1 MEPHFFGWST
11 TPKNA
16 GDNLVFQGFLD
27 LELPSAAGRPLMRS
41 TLIPLR
47 RIFRTCCCLAQ
58 DDNFQLAGGCS
69 RCVHPSFSWKKW
81 RISYQLL
88 ESMNETVTMRH
99 FFVQNKN
106 RQTQRSP
113 SEKGRFEKRWH
124 FHIDYLAGCFRH
136 VVGCFGNRWLTS
148 GSQRYCFRW
157 FLSFLLNGL
166 R

>member
-1 MEPHFFGWST
+1 MWNYQVLH
-11 TPKNA
+11 
-16 GDNLVFQGFLD
+16 
-27 LELPSAAGRPLMRS
+27 RPLMRS

-47 RIFRTCCCLAQ
+47 RIFRTGFCAMGLCLAQ
-58 DDNFQLAGGCS
+58 DNFQLAGGCS

-99 FFVQNKN
+99 FFVQNKKC
-106 RQTQRSP
+106 QTQRSP

-148 GSQRYCFRW
+148 DSQRHSFRW
-157 FLSFLLNGL
+157 FFSFRLNGL